1 MDRGIF
7 FRSLAVQ
14 ALLVGALFAVLAL
27 ALPKSFFEDY
37 GWATG
42 PVAWI
47 GCSIL
52 TARILA
58 LPTGLVLFAALA
70 GGVAGLPGQPGRQ
83 PRGGP
88 GGQPAGVRGVLR
100 GLRARGRHRRG
111 PRDHADGLRRGHGRR
126 LAA

>member
-7 FRSLAVQ
+7 VRSLAVQ
-14 ALLVGALFAVLAL
+14 TLLVGALFAVLAL

-70 GGVAGLPGQPGRQ
+70 GGVAGFLVG
-83 PRGGP
+83 
-88 GGQPAGVRGVLR
+88 
-100 GLRARGRHRRG
+100 
-111 PRDHADGLRRGHGRR
+111 
-126 LAA
+126 LAASHAAGLGVSLLVFAASCGGYEPEGDADADATTRPA

>member
-7 FRSLAVQ
+7 LRSLAVQ
-14 ALLVGALFAVLAL
+14 TLLVGTLFAVLAL

-37 GWATG
+37 GWVTG

-52 TARILA
+52 AARILA

-70 GGVAGLPGQPGRQ
+70 GGVAGFL
-83 PRGGP
+83 
-88 GGQPAGVRGVLR
+88 VS
-100 GLRARGRHRRG
+100 
-111 PRDHADGLRRGHGRR
+111 
-126 LAA
+126 LAASHLAGLVVSLLVFAASCGGYEPEDEAETTRTHSQASP

>member
-37 GWATG
+37 GWVTG

-58 LPTGLVLFAALA
+58 LPAGLVLFAALA
-70 GGVAGLPGQPGRQ
+70 GGVAGFL
-83 PRGGP
+83 
-88 GGQPAGVRGVLR
+88 VS
-100 GLRARGRHRRG
+100 
-111 PRDHADGLRRGHGRR
+111 
-126 LAA
+126 LAASHAAGLVVSLLVFAASCGGYEPEGDIDSDADTTRTA